1 MNTLV
6 YFCLDLT
13 ELNNCKT
20 ELSIDSHIN
29 FFENAFFFNEFK
41 QFLNDYI
48 KTIKNLI
55 FWEHRSKDYHIVDF
69 LNFFQNIKVCLF
81 NKTFIYGVKF
91 Y

>member
-41 QFLNDYI
+41 QLLNNYI
-48 KTIKNLI
+48 KTIKNLFI
-55 FWEHRSKDYHIVDF
+55 SEFCLKYYHLEDF
-69 LNFFQNIKVCLF
+69 LKIFENIKVCLF
-81 NKTFIYGVKF
+81 YDTFVYLV
-91 Y
+91 